1 MGIYYLFNLQHNIFK
16 EKSILKSEKSL
27 LKTITLS
34 LNEYENNLLDDHEIK
49 LENKLYDIINKKITG
64 NRVEIKVISDEDE
77 KSYNTKYKNQ
87 DKKNSSSKNKLI
99 LKNKLT
105 TYLSE
110 NFTTN
115 SFGFYS
121 FQKNIPINY
130 DHKKLQLISKEV
142 IIPPPKFI

>member
-1 MGIYYLFNLQHNIFK
+1 MGIYYLFNLQHKIFK

-64 NRVEIKVISDEDE
+64 NRVELKVISDEDE

-87 DKKNSSSKNKLI
+87 DKKNNSSKNKLI

-115 SFGFYS
+115 SFDFYS

-130 DHKKLQLISKEV
+130 NHKKLQLISKEV